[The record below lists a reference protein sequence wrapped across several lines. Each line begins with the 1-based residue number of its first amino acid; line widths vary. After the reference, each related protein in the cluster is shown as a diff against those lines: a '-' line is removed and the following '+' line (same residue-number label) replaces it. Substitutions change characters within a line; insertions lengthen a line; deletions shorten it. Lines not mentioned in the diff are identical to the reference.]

1 VKAFVLLVAL
11 SVLIF
16 VFAVCYSCYQV
27 ALLEESMSS
36 LLKQYGAERNPLVES
51 TIAFVNTFIWFV
63 FLLLFLAL
71 VVCLVILFL
80 EARISSR

>member
-16 VFAVCYSCYQV
+16 VFVVCYSCYQV
-27 ALLEESMSS
+27 VLLEESMRS

-63 FLLLFLAL
+63 FLLLFLTLIA
-71 VVCLVILFL
+71 CLIILL
-80 EARISSR
+80 IEAQVAKG